1 MGGRDCAASLRMY
14 ADVQIPLA
22 TKLARF
28 EENIASADLQISVSE
43 LAQIAEAL
51 SHIEIEGNATPP
63 T

>member
-1 MGGRDCAASLRMY
+1 MY

-22 TKLARF
+22 TKLPRF
-28 EENIASADLQISVSE
+28 EENIASADLQISVAE

>member
-14 ADVQIPLA
+14 ADVQISLA

>member
-1 MGGRDCAASLRMY
+1 MY
-14 ADVQIPLA
+14 ADVQISLA